1 MRVEFTGDINNK
13 SKDKEIY
20 EEAAK
25 RAVAAIQ
32 QGKQVVFDT
41 TNLTKDKRR
50 PFIEAIKKAIPNAN
64 IQYKLMPLD
73 AELAKQRIKAQI
85 EEYNKAK
92 KEANARPSTTNIPQ
106 NLQSGVEKY
115 GTLQYANKEAQKLLG
130 KNVSSIE
137 MITNGFRTR
146 TTRTD
151 EELKKYDIKVGS
163 YIKMFGKDQFG
174 NTINIIVQITKIT
187 KGYADATWYKE
198 GWTEEGLEKLKKH
211 TNSGNAVE
219 FKVVTERANV
229 PDETIDRHAESYK
242 QMLEDIKSEGITD
255 YDTQPST
262 SVNPLV
268 EAGVKPTDMY
278 GNAAKD
284 IQMAEESTQFIG
296 FGTIMKEGNVSS
308 TDKYAKAW
316 GNKTNTGTYTA
327 NDIIMVSGSGN
338 FGRGGVDKTQE
349 AEAIKKT
356 FTEKYEPLL
365 DKAIAAGVSFRV
377 GNQYAKGN
385 LSDELIAKYL
395 QQKGFTEEKLN
406 GYSRWSK
413 PTQPSTQP
421 TEKDFSSI
429 PPCVN

>member
-1 MRVEFTGDINNK
+1 MAYKALFSSPSQFSAKELSPTLLKNRFKDYLSDIDYENVE
-13 SKDKEIY
+13 
-20 EEAAK
+20 
-25 RAVAAIQ
+25 
-32 QGKQVVFDT
+32 
-41 TNLTKDKRR
+41 
-50 PFIEAIKKAIPNAN
+50 
-64 IQYKLMPLD
+64 
-73 AELAKQRIKAQI
+73 RIKPI
-85 EEYNKAK
+85 ETPTVKRNKIK
-92 KEANARPSTTNIPQ
+92 NTT
-106 NLQSGVEKY
+106 QS
-115 GTLQYANKEAQKLLG
+115 
-130 KNVSSIE
+130 
-137 MITNGFRTR
+137 
-146 TTRTD
+146 
-151 EELKKYDIKVGS
+151 
-163 YIKMFGKDQFG
+163 
-174 NTINIIVQITKIT
+174 
-187 KGYADATWYKE
+187 
-198 GWTEEGLEKLKKH
+198 
-211 TNSGNAVE
+211 
-219 FKVVTERANV
+219 
-229 PDETIDRHAESYK
+229 
-242 QMLEDIKSEGITD
+242 
-255 YDTQPST
+255 ST

-268 EAGVKPTDMY
+268 EAGVKSTDMY